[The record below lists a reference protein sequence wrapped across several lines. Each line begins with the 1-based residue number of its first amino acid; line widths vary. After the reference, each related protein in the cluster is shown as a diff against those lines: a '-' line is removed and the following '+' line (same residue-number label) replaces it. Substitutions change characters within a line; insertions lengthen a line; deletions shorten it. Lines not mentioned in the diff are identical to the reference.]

1 MAVFAIGDIQ
11 GCYQEFR
18 SLLRKMKFR
27 DDCDTLWITGDLV
40 NRGHDSLSTLRYVSA
55 MGPSAITVLGNHDL
69 HLLAMAA
76 GLRSAGKGEKDLRKV
91 LKAKDC
97 DVLMEW
103 LRRRPLIHHDEERV
117 IALKAFRGD
126 NSRGIQ

>member
-76 GLRSAGKGEKDLRKV
+76 DCALPAR
-91 LKAKDC
+91 AKRIFARYS
-97 DVLMEW
+97 
-103 LRRRPLIHHDEERV
+103 RRRTAMYSWNGCAD
-117 IALKAFRGD
+117 AL
-126 NSRGIQ
+126 